1 MKKTYLLTALLA
13 AAGVL
18 AAPHIRAS
26 EGHAH
31 GAAEKKPAATS
42 TETVTVT
49 GEVLDM
55 ACYIDHGAT
64 GEKHASCAKTC
75 IESGLPVGI
84 KTADGKVYLVIGEH
98 KPINKQ
104 LAQYAAKTITVK
116 GKLVTRDGISMLAN
130 VEIVK

>member
-1 MKKTYLLTALLA
+1 MKKTYLLTAVLIATGLLTGTA
-13 AAGVL
+13 V
-18 AAPHIRAS
+18 RAH
-26 EGHAH
+26 EHEHDATGQ
-31 GAAEKKPAATS
+31 KPAAPTS
-42 TETVTVT
+42 DMVTVT

-55 ACYIDHGAT
+55 ACYIDHNAT

-116 GKLVTRDGISMLAN
+116 GKLVTRDGISMLEN
-130 VEIVK
+130 VEVVK